1 MELFASAWYLIV
13 RLIFIVGCLAAE
25 AQWGEWG

>member
-13 RLIFIVGCLAAE
+13 RLTFIVGCLAAE
-25 AQWGEWG
+25 AQGEA